1 MKLTKQLLKEMIL
14 REMNIV
20 SEGDIGINA
29 AKSAITAQ
37 HQEGG
42 PYTVAMVSAENPP
55 NPPPNW
61 NNQQKMAD
69 LKDDMDKQGLEYH
82 RIQGQYFNKP
92 EDSYLVINAPK
103 AAIIWLGKKY
113 LQDSVIWGEKQRAM
127 VINNEPNVFY
137 RFHFIECK
145 PNLGPKAEEYEI
157 TEQRDVILSNASI
170 QARQDMF
177 SKIGNQKFV
186 IPFFTNPPMNY
197 KANVRPEKI
206 TTIGDRQVGGIY
218 EGSN

>member
-1 MKLTKQLLKEMIL
+1 MFLLT
-14 REMNIV
+14 
-20 SEGDIGINA
+20 
-29 AKSAITAQ
+29 
-37 HQEGG
+37 
-42 PYTVAMVSAENPP
+42 
-55 NPPPNW
+55 
-61 NNQQKMAD
+61 
-69 LKDDMDKQGLEYH
+69 
-82 RIQGQYFNKP
+82 
-92 EDSYLVINAPK
+92 
-103 AAIIWLGKKY
+103 
-113 LQDSVIWGEKQRAM
+113 
-127 VINNEPNVFY
+127 NNEPNVFY
-137 RFHFIECK
+137 RFYFIECK